1 MVDMEKIHSH
11 VMKKLEGLS
20 SHLTYH
26 NVGHTLDVLKQCVV
40 IAKEEGITSKEDLML
55 LQVSALYHDVGFL
68 EAYDGHE
75 ERSCQIAT
83 KELGKYGL
91 TPDQIEKVCGMIRCT
106 KIPQSPANVLEK
118 IICDADLDYLGR
130 PDFYTIGDG
139 LFREFKHQGI
149 IKNELEWNQL
159 QVRFLEKHHYYT
171 KSCIDKRE
179 KVKQRHLEEV
189 RMKTVDDGR

>member
-1 MVDMEKIHSH
+1 MVNLEKIHQH
-11 VMKKLEGLS
+11 VLKKLEGLS
-20 SHLTYH
+20 KHLTYH
-26 NVGHTLDVLKQCVV
+26 NVGHTLDVLKQCNV
-40 IAKEEGITSKEDLML
+40 IAAEEGIKLKEDLML
-55 LQVSALYHDVGFL
+55 LQISALYHDVGFL

-75 ERSCQIAT
+75 ERSCEIAT
-83 KELGKYGL
+83 KELPDFGL
-91 TPDQIEKVCGMIRCT
+91 TPEQIVKVCGMIRCT
-106 KIPQSPANVLEK
+106 KIPQSPQNIMEK

-171 KSCIDKRE
+171 RSCIEKRE
-179 KVKQRHLEEV
+179 KMKQKHLKEV
-189 RMKTVDDGR
+189 RKKTE